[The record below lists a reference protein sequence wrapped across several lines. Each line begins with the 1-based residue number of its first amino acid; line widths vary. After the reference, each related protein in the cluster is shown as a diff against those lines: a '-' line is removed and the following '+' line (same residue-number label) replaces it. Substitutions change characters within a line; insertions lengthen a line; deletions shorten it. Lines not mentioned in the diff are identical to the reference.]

1 MITIGYIIHSLSKC
15 SQKLNISSWFNP
27 NLLKCHYYH
36 GRHIRGQ
43 QIFSSPHHFLDEDLL
58 DQHTFFSIWKQ
69 CQMWLQLWSHPLI
82 EFYLYK
88 KLLANNQIIFH
99 KLSKWL
105 KLIELSMITILESVE
120 DDSYFF
126 CIFFF
131 HK

>member
-1 MITIGYIIHSLSKC
+1 
-15 SQKLNISSWFNP
+15 
-27 NLLKCHYYH
+27 
-36 GRHIRGQ
+36 
-43 QIFSSPHHFLDEDLL
+43 LL

-69 CQMWLQLWSHPLI
+69 CQMWLQLWSHRLI